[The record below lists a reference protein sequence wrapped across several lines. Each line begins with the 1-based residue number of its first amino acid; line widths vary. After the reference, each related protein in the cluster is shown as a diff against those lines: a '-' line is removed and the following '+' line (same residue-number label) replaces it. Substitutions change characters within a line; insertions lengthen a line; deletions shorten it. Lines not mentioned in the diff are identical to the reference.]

1 MEEKLADQIRN
12 YCYTNYIIP
21 ARKNN
26 QEDIKIV
33 VGQIHSE
40 MNLKNRVP
48 AVCSALQA
56 TKIDDYTI
64 EITGTENIKH
74 VHFYITRGSYS
85 DSVIKETISNI
96 SFLINNKKYYLKLY
110 AISKYNIKLEPGY
123 DNRTFIVRV

>member
-21 ARKNN
+21 AHKNN
-26 QEDIKIV
+26 QEDINIV

-56 TKIDDYTI
+56 K
-64 EITGTENIKH
+64 K
-74 VHFYITRGSYS
+74 
-85 DSVIKETISNI
+85 
-96 SFLINNKKYYLKLY
+96 FL
-110 AISKYNIKLEPGY
+110 
-123 DNRTFIVRV
+123 